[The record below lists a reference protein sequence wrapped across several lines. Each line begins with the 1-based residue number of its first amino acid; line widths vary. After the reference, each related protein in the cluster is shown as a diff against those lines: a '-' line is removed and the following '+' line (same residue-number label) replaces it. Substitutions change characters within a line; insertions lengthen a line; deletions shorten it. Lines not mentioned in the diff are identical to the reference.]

1 MQYNDTLCTVRL
13 INCVNSVSSDQMHQ
27 LSTPSIHRA
36 ALWILGEYCTSVE
49 DISRVVQEI
58 RVALGEVGIT

>member
-1 MQYNDTLCTVRL
+1 MTLWQCPT
-13 INCVNSVSSDQMHQ
+13 NSFPHQ
-27 LSTPSIHRA
+27 KILYETLHCSLDSIHRA

-58 RVALGEVGIT
+58 RVALGEVPDHMTVM